1 MLSNSSR
8 RTPHTPHLHLR
19 PRQRRLNAQLR
30 YHYSG
35 GNVEERGSA
44 SLRTRSAGLSL
55 SELEEYHPFKALA
68 ETQSQGGQQLN
79 KTPQIAVLG
88 GGITGLTAAHYLS
101 KELPS
106 AQITIYEGSERL
118 GGWLNSKQ
126 VEVGSGNITVEQ
138 GPRTLRPNTPAAFVT
153 LEMVSA
159 LRYSRILRMLKAE
172 M

>member
-1 MLSNSSR
+1 
-8 RTPHTPHLHLR
+8 
-19 PRQRRLNAQLR
+19 
-30 YHYSG
+30 
-35 GNVEERGSA
+35 
-44 SLRTRSAGLSL
+44 
-55 SELEEYHPFKALA
+55 
-68 ETQSQGGQQLN
+68 
-79 KTPQIAVLG
+79 VLG
-88 GGITGLTAAHYLS
+88 GGITGLAAAHYLS

-126 VEVGSGNITVEQ
+126 VELGNGHITVEQ

-159 LRYSRILRMLKAE
+159 RKYGRVVMLKTE